1 MIKEK
6 LLTLPKKPG
15 CYLMKDKEGTIIYV
29 GKAIN
34 LYNRVNSYF
43 RGAHDY
49 KTTKLVSSIV
59 DFDYIVT
66 KSEKEALILE
76 YNLIKQYDPYFN
88 IVFKDDKS
96 YPYILL
102 SDSPEP
108 YVSIIRLKKNQKVK
122 GRLFGPFP
130 DVGAA
135 RNTLDILNKL
145 YPTRKCERMQDSL
158 CLYYHIKSCLGY
170 CEIEADKN
178 ECKNIKNRITGF
190 LKGETAETLKDLK
203 TRMNEASENLN
214 FEEAL
219 KYRDLIN
226 DINNVTSK
234 QDVQIN
240 SKEDFDVFSYAVEDG
255 YISITGLFIRNGKLL
270 SSNRFI
276 DYLIC
281 DAPNFVSSYIYQYYE
296 INPKPKNL
304 FVDND
309 ILVYLD
315 GAIEDLN
322 VNTVSRG
329 KKYQLLK
336 QARLNS
342 EEYLKQNRKIVT
354 RKEDYSRNLEEEFKR
369 IFKSDIK
376 RIELFDNSHTGGVNT
391 VAAMVVYKDF
401 KPSKKDYRLFKL
413 EEGADDLKSMKEVMY
428 RRYFRVLSENLERPD
443 LIIVDGAR
451 IQIEAAK
458 EILTSLDLD
467 ITLCGL
473 GKDDHH
479 NTAYLMDA
487 ELNKID
493 IDPDSNLFFFLAS
506 MQDEVHR
513 FAINYHKKLRQKN
526 MYRSKLDGIEGLGE
540 KSRLKLLRK
549 YKTIT
554 NISRQSVEELS
565 TVLPLKVAE
574 RLYNSLRE
582 NKNDT
587 EPE

>member
-76 YNLIKQYDPYFN
+76 YNLIKRYDPYFN

-178 ECKNIKNRITGF
+178 ECENIKNRITGF

>member
-178 ECKNIKNRITGF
+178 ECENIKNRITGF

-479 NTAYLMDA
+479 NTAYLMDTDF
-487 ELNKID
+487 NKIE

>member
-122 GRLFGPFP
+122 GRLFGPVP

-178 ECKNIKNRITGF
+178 ECENIKNRITGF

>member
-122 GRLFGPFP
+122 GKLFGPFP

-178 ECKNIKNRITGF
+178 ECENIKNRITGF

-487 ELNKID
+487 DFNKIE

>member
-178 ECKNIKNRITGF
+178 ECENIKNRITGF

-513 FAINYHKKLRQKN
+513 FAINYHKKLTQKN

>member
-76 YNLIKQYDPYFN
+76 YNLIKLYDPYFN

-178 ECKNIKNRITGF
+178 ECENIKNRITGF

-203 TRMNEASENLN
+203 ARMNEASENLN

>member
-178 ECKNIKNRITGF
+178 ECENIKNRITGF

-203 TRMNEASENLN
+203 ARMNEASENLN

-487 ELNKID
+487 DFNKIE

>member
-15 CYLMKDKEGTIIYV
+15 CYLMKDKNGTIIYV

-178 ECKNIKNRITGF
+178 ECENIKNRITGF

-315 GAIEDLN
+315 GAIENLN

>member
-108 YVSIIRLKKNQKVK
+108 YVSIVRLKKNQKVK

-178 ECKNIKNRITGF
+178 ECENIKNRITGF

>member
-34 LYNRVNSYF
+34 LYKRVKSYF

-178 ECKNIKNRITGF
+178 ECENIKNRITGF

-493 IDPDSNLFFFLAS
+493 IDHDSNLFFFLAS
-506 MQDEVHR
+506 MQDEMHS

>member
-108 YVSIIRLKKNQKVK
+108 YVSIIRLKKNQKFK

-178 ECKNIKNRITGF
+178 ECENIKNRITGF
-190 LKGETAETLKDLK
+190 LKGETAETIKDLK

-554 NISRQSVEELS
+554 NISRQSVEELC

-582 NKNDT
+582 NENDT

>member
-178 ECKNIKNRITGF
+178 ECENIKNRITGF

-487 ELNKID
+487 DLNKID

>member
-178 ECKNIKNRITGF
+178 ECENIKNRITGF

-391 VAAMVVYKDF
+391 VAAMVVYKDL

>member
-15 CYLMKDKEGTIIYV
+15 CYLMKDKNGTIIYV

-178 ECKNIKNRITGF
+178 ECENIKNRITGF

-203 TRMNEASENLN
+203 ARMNEASENLN

-487 ELNKID
+487 DFNKIE

>member
-178 ECKNIKNRITGF
+178 ECENIKNRITGF

-315 GAIEDLN
+315 GAIKDLN

>member
-15 CYLMKDKEGTIIYV
+15 CYLMKDKNGTIIYV

-178 ECKNIKNRITGF
+178 ECENIKNRITGF

-582 NKNDT
+582 NENDT

>member
-1 MIKEK
+1 M
-6 LLTLPKKPG
+6 
-15 CYLMKDKEGTIIYV
+15 
-29 GKAIN
+29 
-34 LYNRVNSYF
+34 
-43 RGAHDY
+43 
-49 KTTKLVSSIV
+49 
-59 DFDYIVT
+59 
-66 KSEKEALILE
+66 
-76 YNLIKQYDPYFN
+76 
-88 IVFKDDKS
+88 
-96 YPYILL
+96 
-102 SDSPEP
+102 
-108 YVSIIRLKKNQKVK
+108 
-122 GRLFGPFP
+122 
-130 DVGAA
+130 
-135 RNTLDILNKL
+135 
-145 YPTRKCERMQDSL
+145 

-178 ECKNIKNRITGF
+178 ECENIKNRITGF

-203 TRMNEASENLN
+203 ARMNEASENLN

-315 GAIEDLN
+315 GAIENLN

-369 IFKSDIK
+369 IFKSDVK

-487 ELNKID
+487 DFNKIE

>member
-178 ECKNIKNRITGF
+178 ECENIKNRITGF

-315 GAIEDLN
+315 GAIENLN

-487 ELNKID
+487 DFNKIE

-526 MYRSKLDGIEGLGE
+526 MYRSKLDDIEGLGE